1 MPVVLRTGT
10 AEDASACA
18 EVWEHA
24 IVARDG
30 EPPADLAHVARRLGS
45 GDGRLRIG
53 ADGATVLGFAL
64 ALRAGADMLLSHVA
78 VLPTAQR
85 RGLAGRLLADA
96 VEHAREHRAGRL
108 LLEVRTGNH
117 GALALY
123 EGLGFTAG
131 RAPVPHPLG
140 GHPTQLLSLDLR

>member
-10 AEDASACA
+10 AEDADACA
-18 EVWEHA
+18 KVWERS

-30 EPPADLAHVARRLGS
+30 ELPADLAHVVRRLAS

-53 ADGATVLGFAL
+53 ADGASVLGFAL
-64 ALRAGADMLLSHVA
+64 MLRAGADALLTHLA
-78 VLPTAQR
+78 VMPAAQR
-85 RGLAGRLLADA
+85 RGLAGRLVADA
-96 VEHAREHRAGRL
+96 IEHAREHRAGRL

-123 EGLGFTAG
+123 AGLGFTAG
-131 RAPVPHPLG
+131 HAPVPHPLG
-140 GHPTQLLSLDLR
+140 GHATQLLSLDLR